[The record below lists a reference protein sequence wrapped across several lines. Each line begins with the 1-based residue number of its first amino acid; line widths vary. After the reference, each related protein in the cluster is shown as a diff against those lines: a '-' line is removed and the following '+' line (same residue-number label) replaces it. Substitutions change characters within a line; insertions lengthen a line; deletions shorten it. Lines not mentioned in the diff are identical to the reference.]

1 MIVRIF
7 KPMSGNYTDAG
18 CLDTLINMLWSA
30 DSQHNFHP
38 NNRWINSTTSDSSKD
53 RYDRVYRDV
62 FVNWPGREPVIA
74 FLSNS
79 QVPYEVLSYSLLPH
93 EEEALESE
101 FFSDSGQEDKDRVAD
116 C

>member
-1 MIVRIF
+1 MIVRVF
-7 KPMSGNYTDAG
+7 KPTSGNFSEAG
-18 CLDTLINMLWSA
+18 CLDTIINMLWSA

-38 NNRWINSTTSDSSKD
+38 SNMWISSTTADHAVD
-53 RYDRVYRDV
+53 RYDRAYRDI

-74 FLSNS
+74 YLSNS
-79 QVPYEVLSYSLLPH
+79 QIPYEILSYSLLPH

-101 FFSDSGQEDKDRVAD
+101 FLPEAIRDNTQRGSD